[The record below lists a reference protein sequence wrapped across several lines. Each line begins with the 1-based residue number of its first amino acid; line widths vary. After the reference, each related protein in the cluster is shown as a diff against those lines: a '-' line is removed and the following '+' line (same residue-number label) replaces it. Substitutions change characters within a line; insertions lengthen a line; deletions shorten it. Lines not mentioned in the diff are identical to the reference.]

1 LYYYEGNSHFQLFTV
16 RSFLSNFDA
25 SIHQE
30 IDMNEACVLVTGGT
44 GFIAQHCILALLREG
59 YRVRTTVRSLAREAE
74 VRGNLKTGGAE
85 PGERLSFV
93 AADLGDDRG
102 WAEAADG
109 CAYVLHGASPT
120 PSGDQV
126 REEDWIRPAV
136 DGNLRVLRAARDA
149 GVKRVVL
156 TSAFGAICA
165 GHAQLDRP
173 FDETDWSNLAGDNI
187 WPYQKSKTLSERA
200 AWDFIARE
208 GGALELSVV
217 NPTAV
222 LGPVL
227 GPDYSHSI
235 RIITNMLEG
244 ERGCPK
250 VNCGFIDVRDVA
262 DLHVRAMTRPAA
274 KGQRFLAVAGDS
286 LWLRDVATV
295 LRRRMGPAGSKVSTW
310 ELPNWLVRLAA
321 RKNAGL
327 RGIATLLGRNM
338 NATSE
343 KAIRLLGWSPR
354 SSEDAIVA
362 TAESLIRLGLLRQ
375 SKDDET
381 SSQRGRR
388 GIA

>member
-1 LYYYEGNSHFQLFTV
+1 MSEES
-16 RSFLSNFDA
+16 
-25 SIHQE
+25 
-30 IDMNEACVLVTGGT
+30 VLVTGGT
-44 GFIAQHCILALLREG
+44 GFIAQHCILALLRDG

-74 VRGNLKTGGAE
+74 VRSYLQTGGAE
-85 PGERLSFV
+85 PGDRLSFV

-102 WAEAADG
+102 WSEAVAG
-109 CAYVLHGASPT
+109 CRYVMHGASPT

-126 REEDWIRPAV
+126 REEEWIRPAV

-173 FDETDWSNLAGDNI
+173 FDETDWSDLSGNDI

-208 GGALELSVV
+208 GGELELSVV

-227 GPDYSHSI
+227 GADYSHSI
-235 RIITNMLEG
+235 RTITHMLQG
-244 ERGCPK
+244 QRGCPR
-250 VNCGFIDVRDVA
+250 VNCGFVDVRDVA
-262 DLHVRAMTRPAA
+262 DLHLRAMTDPAA
-274 KGQRFLAVAGDS
+274 SGERFLAIAGDS
-286 LWLRDVATV
+286 LWLSEVAKV
-295 LRRRMGPAGSKVSTW
+295 LRQRMGMAGSKVATR

-321 RKNAGL
+321 RSNPGL
-327 RGIATLLGRNM
+327 RGVATLLGRNM
-338 NATSE
+338 NATSD

-354 SSEDAIVA
+354 SSEEAIVA
-362 TAESLIRLGLLRQ
+362 TAESLIRLGLV
-375 SKDDET
+375 
-381 SSQRGRR
+381 
-388 GIA
+388 A